1 MGGSPNLRIICL
13 GIFFSS
19 YRSECHIVI
28 KLNNLCD
35 YTSHICCFHPRLT
48 FQTAGT
54 HFLFPDFFL
63 FVLIFGSQST
73 SPGETR
79 QIDNFQ

>member
-1 MGGSPNLRIICL
+1 MGSSPNLRIICL

-28 KLNNLCD
+28 KA
-35 YTSHICCFHPRLT
+35 SHICCFHPRLT
-48 FQTAGT
+48 FQTAGA